1 MKKIILFIIL
11 LINFPL
17 VYGNGYAIIHDPDGY
32 VNLRKREDFESNA
45 IIGKVYND
53 SPVACEDEITRNS
66 RFCYIKTEG
75 KSGFVYKDRLLF
87 LDKSSKFEKLKIIQK
102 SKTSASFKNNYAKLF
117 VSVKHDQLKKS
128 DYSTRRDRFGN
139 QVYLFEGKDFFG
151 TDGEPVSSIYRF
163 SNISLKLGNK
173 LLTVPQADLSQ
184 AFIPEY
190 SINSGEIFQNLNA
203 YISPKDNHAYIFSLL
218 ADGAGLYTIV
228 FEFRNNKYYK
238 RYIWLETI

>member
-32 VNLRKREDFESNA
+32 VNLRKRE
-45 IIGKVYND
+45 
-53 SPVACEDEITRNS
+53 
-66 RFCYIKTEG
+66 
-75 KSGFVYKDRLLF
+75 
-87 LDKSSKFEKLKIIQK
+87 
-102 SKTSASFKNNYAKLF
+102 
-117 VSVKHDQLKKS
+117 
-128 DYSTRRDRFGN
+128 
-139 QVYLFEGKDFFG
+139 
-151 TDGEPVSSIYRF
+151 DGEPVSSIYRF